1 MSMLRNVMLA
11 GVAVL
16 GISGASP
23 AFADRATLVIVAG
36 DHDHDSVPR
45 HNRIF
50 KRVHAA
56 LVESLNVKNFDV
68 YDETAACMEITEP
81 GRIRRKDTEL
91 IAVARSCASPAIP
104 GMRPRPPIDG
114 LVIWTIY
121 ARAEKVPYTPDI
133 FAAQVRIEGRILDV
147 RTGQHLGGFEVGG
160 FPMPPLPKGCETK
173 RECLLE
179 IVGNETR
186 LLAEQ
191 LGMAL
196 GDKLDAF
203 HKTSTGPVGPGASA
217 GPDGCLGRSQNFV
230 LTFTGFSP
238 AEMTQAEESM
248 VRFSCYHTHRP
259 LGLHAGRVQYYYETQ
274 TDEARLFRNLR
285 ILMDYLGVKGSVTK
299 TATGEYLISKTP
311 TR

>member
-1 MSMLRNVMLA
+1 MNTLRNLMLA

-16 GISGASP
+16 GISGATP
-23 AFADRATLVIVAG
+23 ALADRATLVVVAE
-36 DHDHDSVPR
+36 DHDPETVPR

-56 LVESLNVKNFDV
+56 LVETLNVKNFDV

-81 GRIRRKDTEL
+81 NRIRRRDTEL

-114 LVIWTIY
+114 LVIWEMY
-121 ARAEKVPYTPDI
+121 ASAEKIPHTPDI
-133 FAAQVRIEGRILDV
+133 YAAKVRIAGRVLDV

-160 FPMPPLPKGCETK
+160 FPLPPLPAGCHAK

-179 IVGNETR
+179 FVGNEAR
-186 LLAEQ
+186 LLGEQ
-191 LGMAL
+191 LAMAL

-203 HKTSTGPVGPGASA
+203 HKTSAGPVGPGAV

-259 LGLHAGRVQYYYETQ
+259 LASHAGRVQYYYETQ

-299 TATGEYLISKTP
+299 TATGEYLVSKTP

>member
-16 GISGASP
+16 GITATSP
-23 AFADRATLVIVAG
+23 AFADRATLVVVTE
-36 DHDHDSVPR
+36 DHDPETVPR
-45 HNRIF
+45 HNRIY
-50 KRVHAA
+50 KRVQAA
-56 LVESLNVKNFDV
+56 LIETLNVKNFDI

-81 GRIRRKDTEL
+81 NRIRRIDAEL
-91 IAVARSCASPAIP
+91 ISVARACASPAIP

-114 LVIWTIY
+114 LVIWTMY
-121 ARAEKVPYTPDI
+121 ASAEKIPHTPDI
-133 FAAQVRIEGRILDV
+133 FAAKVRIEGRVLDV

-160 FPMPPLPKGCETK
+160 FPLPPLPAGCQAK

-179 IVGNETR
+179 FVGNSTR
-186 LLAEQ
+186 LIAEG
-191 LGMAL
+191 LGQAL

-203 HKTSTGPVGPGASA
+203 HKTSVGGPAGPAGAPV
-217 GPDGCLGRSQNFV
+217 GPDGCLGRTQNFV

-238 AEMTQAEESM
+238 PEMTQAEESM

-259 LGLHAGRVQYYYETQ
+259 LAADPGRVQYYYETQ

-285 ILMDYLGVKGSVTK
+285 ILMDYLGVRGSVTK
-299 TATGEYLISKTP
+299 TATGEYLIA
-311 TR
+311 